1 MTVKRYRQ
9 LWIAAIALAATP
21 ALAHHSFA
29 AFDLT
34 RTTEIQGTLK
44 EFKFTNPHSWM
55 VVSVTDDKGNSA
67 EWTIEGLSP
76 GALAAKG
83 IKRSAFK
90 SGDKIAVT
98 LNPLRSGENGGS
110 LVSARLAD
118 GSVVTGGPGQ

>member
-1 MTVKRYRQ
+1 MKRYRAS
-9 LWIAAIALAATP
+9 WIAVLACAATS

-34 RTTEIQGTLK
+34 KTRDIQGTLK

-55 VVSVTDDKGNSA
+55 VVTVTDEKGETA

-83 IKRSAFK
+83 VKRSAFK
-90 SGDKIAVT
+90 PGDKIAVT

-110 LVSARLAD
+110 LVSAKLAD